1 MFKRTPICLSALMV
15 LGVPLTG
22 ALAQEPQR
30 VEITGSSI
38 KRIDAET
45 ALPVQ
50 VITRDEISRTGV
62 ANTEQLLQQISA
74 MSGQGGINNA
84 TGAGNSTYGQA
95 SISLRGLGED
105 RTLVLVNGRRLA
117 AFAGGNGASVNINS
131 IPLAAIDRV
140 EVLKDGASGVYG
152 SDAVA
157 GVVNFIL
164 TKNLSGFEIGATV
177 GQPTRDGGGKS
188 QKAHVVAGF
197 GDVAKDRFNV
207 TLSASVEKESALF
220 SRDRNFARTGNVP
233 PYITAAAT
241 GQGNI
246 EGGYN
251 PGTGQQYSA
260 DDENKVG
267 NVPGR
272 EAGFGN
278 SPGTGYGNP
287 LAAGNQCEQI
297 GMYLDPTQTTHNA
310 PFCTYD
316 SATAVGLVPKRELGT
331 LSGNFTFKLGDNL
344 EAFGDALYSKSV
356 VTQTFQPSPLRRSFM
371 VTDALFADQGVEPAL
386 IIRPTNPNYSI
397 ARNYLEAME
406 AQHPGQG
413 FGALIGQ
420 PLAVTARVFDFGPRV
435 QKDTEKQHRLTGGL
449 RGNFGAHDWE
459 VAATQ
464 VESKVAGT
472 VPDGYFSQVAFARV
486 VNRPDSDYNPWS
498 LTQSAAFNAAL
509 EGAGAKYTGSTLDAN
524 SKSTTLDGI
533 LRGELANLPAGP
545 LQYATGLQHRK
556 EEFVTRPSAALETG
570 DIAGLGGAT
579 PPVNRDR
586 KITSV
591 FAELNA
597 PILKGL
603 DGNVAVR
610 RDDYNDVGASTN
622 YKASL
627 RYQPVR
633 EVLVR
638 GSMGTGFRAPTLIDL
653 WQPQTLG
660 SSEQFNDPATG
671 QADLQVNSLTGG
683 NPGLRPEESKQR
695 SIGIVLQPTQAL
707 SVAVDYFDIRVE
719 DIISLPSAQEVVSR
733 YRAGDPAF
741 AGLVTLTPG
750 SNDIESI
757 IQTLQ
762 NVGSAK
768 VRGVDLE
775 ANFRQRIGSGR
786 LDLNMSG
793 TYMIQFDQTSPGGAV
808 SRKVGTMVEANGTP
822 VLSTNANNDGV
833 VLRWKHY
840 LSATWTQGPW
850 AVTLA
855 QNFYKGYRDGDD
867 LNGNPHRVPDQAL
880 YDLQVGYTGIRN
892 LKLALGVRNLF
903 DKDPPIYIPTS
914 NQFQAGYDI
923 SLYDPRSRFVYLSAA
938 YKF

>member
-1 MFKRTPICLSALMV
+1 MKLEAFTV
-15 LGVPLTG
+15 
-22 ALAQEPQR
+22 
-30 VEITGSSI
+30 TGSNI

-50 VITRDEISRTGV
+50 VITRDEISRSGV
-62 ANTEQLLQQISA
+62 ANTEQLLQQISS

-117 AFAGGNGASVNINS
+117 AFAGGNGASMNINS

-164 TKNLSGFEIGATV
+164 TKNLTGVEIGATV

-207 TLSASVEKESALF
+207 TLSASVEKETALF
-220 SRDRNFARTGNVP
+220 AKDRNFARTGNVP
-233 PYITAAAT
+233 PFISAAAT

-251 PGTGQQYSA
+251 PGNGQRYDA
-260 DDENKVG
+260 NAENTVG
-267 NVPGR
+267 NTPGR
-272 EAGFGN
+272 RPGFGN

-287 LAAGNQCEQI
+287 LAASNQCEQI
-297 GMYLDPTQTTHNA
+297 GMYLDPTLTTHSA
-310 PFCTYD
+310 PYCTYD
-316 SATAVGLVPKRELGT
+316 SNTAVGLVPKRELGT

-371 VTDALFADQGVEPAL
+371 VTDALFAEQGVEPAL
-386 IIRPTNPNYSI
+386 IIRPSNPNYSI
-397 ARNYLEAME
+397 ARNYLQAME

-498 LTQSAAFNAAL
+498 LTQSAAFNSAL
-509 EGAGAKYTGSTLDAN
+509 EASGAKYTGATLNAS

-533 LRGELANLPAGP
+533 LRGELASLPSGP

-638 GSMGTGFRAPTLIDL
+638 GSMGTGFRAPTLVDL

-671 QADLQVNSLTGG
+671 QTDLQVNSLTGG
-683 NPGLRPEESKQR
+683 NPRLKPEESRQR
-695 SIGIVLQPTQAL
+695 SVGIVLQPTQAL

-733 YRAGDPAF
+733 YRAGDPVF

-762 NVGSAK
+762 NVGTAK

-793 TYMIQFDQTSPGGAV
+793 TYMIQFDQTSPGGTV
-808 SRKVGTMVEANGTP
+808 SRKVGTMVEPDGTP

-833 VLRWKHY
+833 ILRWKHY

-867 LNGNPHRVPDQAL
+867 LNGNPHRVPDQTL
-880 YDLQVGYTGIRN
+880 YDLQVGYTGFRN

-923 SLYDPRSRFVYLSAA
+923 SLYDPRARFVYLSAA

>member
-1 MFKRTPICLSALMV
+1 MF
-15 LGVPLTG
+15 G
-22 ALAQEPQR
+22 
-30 VEITGSSI
+30 
-38 KRIDAET
+38 
-45 ALPVQ
+45 
-50 VITRDEISRTGV
+50 
-62 ANTEQLLQQISA
+62 
-74 MSGQGGINNA
+74 
-84 TGAGNSTYGQA
+84 
-95 SISLRGLGED
+95 
-105 RTLVLVNGRRLA
+105 
-117 AFAGGNGASVNINS
+117 
-131 IPLAAIDRV
+131 
-140 EVLKDGASGVYG
+140 
-152 SDAVA
+152 
-157 GVVNFIL
+157 
-164 TKNLSGFEIGATV
+164 
-177 GQPTRDGGGKS
+177 
-188 QKAHVVAGF
+188 
-197 GDVAKDRFNV
+197 
-207 TLSASVEKESALF
+207 
-220 SRDRNFARTGNVP
+220 
-233 PYITAAAT
+233 
-241 GQGNI
+241 
-246 EGGYN
+246 
-251 PGTGQQYSA
+251 
-260 DDENKVG
+260 
-267 NVPGR
+267 
-272 EAGFGN
+272 
-278 SPGTGYGNP
+278 
-287 LAAGNQCEQI
+287 
-297 GMYLDPTQTTHNA
+297 
-310 PFCTYD
+310 
-316 SATAVGLVPKRELGT
+316 
-331 LSGNFTFKLGDNL
+331 
-344 EAFGDALYSKSV
+344 
-356 VTQTFQPSPLRRSFM
+356 
-371 VTDALFADQGVEPAL
+371 
-386 IIRPTNPNYSI
+386 
-397 ARNYLEAME
+397 
-406 AQHPGQG
+406 
-413 FGALIGQ
+413 
-420 PLAVTARVFDFGPRV
+420 
-435 QKDTEKQHRLTGGL
+435 
-449 RGNFGAHDWE
+449 
-459 VAATQ
+459 
-464 VESKVAGT
+464 
-472 VPDGYFSQVAFARV
+472 
-486 VNRPDSDYNPWS
+486 
-498 LTQSAAFNAAL
+498 
-509 EGAGAKYTGSTLDAN
+509 
-524 SKSTTLDGI
+524 
-533 LRGELANLPAGP
+533 
-545 LQYATGLQHRK
+545 
-556 EEFVTRPSAALETG
+556 
-570 DIAGLGGAT
+570 
-579 PPVNRDR
+579 
-586 KITSV
+586 
-591 FAELNA
+591 ELNA